1 MPPVTDSEPIAPP
14 QLLPLISEL
23 YIVTK
28 DLRVQRL
35 GDVMKPAQVDFI
47 ERCQRQLDSRGQIR
61 AIVLKARQLGMSTII
76 EAILFALSMANDHFK
91 SLIVSHED
99 KSSAHILG
107 MTKFYWST
115 YVFKELHE
123 FIEKYNGRNHLAW
136 TNHSDIHIATAK
148 NVAGGRSTT
157 IQCLHGSE
165 TAYWP
170 DAENL
175 MGGLKQAIPSFGLNA
190 IFIESTANG
199 VGNYFHKECNA
210 AMKGESE
217 YEFFF
222 YPWHEEPEYTA
233 AYLPDEMQGRYALM
247 GELDEEEARLRER
260 FNLTAGQLLWRRWCI
275 TNRCHGD
282 INRFRAEYPSTPHE
296 AFIAT
301 GRNVFSLPHLL
312 DHYVPRRGR
321 KGKLVKLRGKVRFM
335 EDPQGWLTLFAEPS
349 DDRDWGVYLAGGDPT
364 HTTTGDFACIQ
375 VINRRTL
382 EQVAVYRRKIDPI
395 NFGKDMQLVGTYFNL
410 AMLAPEKEGP
420 GYASVGCI
428 VGDFYPNVYQSQRI
442 DKMQGKP
449 TTDLAGWSTNVNT
462 KHLAISH
469 LVKLFGEPLAHAGNQ
484 TYGLVVHD
492 EVTLLE
498 LRDYVTSEKGLGYE
512 NSDGSEYDDGVMA
525 LAIAAAVH
533 AIEPKPGA
541 YEEVAEHVPPPRHA
555 PIAAGLTSGRSRPID
570 NQPRDTPVTAADD
583 NELPEAPWEAWGR
596 PREDS

>member
-1 MPPVTDSEPIAPP
+1 MMPTAVAEKQVAP

-28 DLRVQRL
+28 DLHVERL
-35 GDVMKPAQVDFI
+35 GDVMKPAQIDFI

-61 AIVLKARQLGMSTII
+61 AIILKARQMGMSTII
-76 EAILFALSMANDHFK
+76 EAILFVLSMLNDHFS

-115 YVFKELHE
+115 YIFKDLHQ
-123 FIEKYNGRNHLAW
+123 FDEKYNGRNHLAW
-136 TNHSDIHIATAK
+136 TNYSDIHIATAK

-210 AMKGESE
+210 AMRKLNE

-222 YPWHEEPEYTA
+222 YPWHQEPEYTA
-233 AYLPDEMQGRYALM
+233 AYLPPDVANQYGFIKD
-247 GELDEEEARLRER
+247 LDEEEVRLRGEHD
-260 FNLTAGQLLWRRWCI
+260 LTAGQLLWRRWCI
-275 TNRCHGD
+275 SNRCSGD
-282 INRFRAEYPSTPHE
+282 INRFRAEYPSNPHE

-301 GRNVFSLPHLL
+301 GRNVFHQPHLFA
-312 DHYVPRRGR
+312 HYEPRHGK
-321 KGKLVKLRGKVRFM
+321 KGKLMKLRGKVRFV
-335 EDPQGWLTLFAEPS
+335 EDPQGWFTLFAEPA
-349 DDRDWGVYLAGGDPT
+349 DDKDWGVYLCGGDPT
-364 HTTTGDFACIQ
+364 HTTTGDYACIQ

-382 EQVAVYRRKIDPI
+382 EQVGVYRRKIDPI
-395 NFGKDMQLVGTYFNL
+395 SFGKDMQLVGTFFNL
-410 AMLAPEKEGP
+410 ALLAPEKEGP

-428 VGDFYPNVYQSQRI
+428 VADYYPNVYQSQRI

-462 KHLAISH
+462 KHLAIAH
-469 LVKLFGEPLAHAGNQ
+469 LVKLFSEPVVSFGDQ
-484 TYGLVVHD
+484 KYGLVIHD
-492 EVTLLE
+492 EITLLE

-541 YEEVAEHVPPPRHA
+541 YEEQADPVRPVRAVQA
-555 PIAAGLTSGRSRPID
+555 VMTSGTESPSD
-570 NQPRDTPVTAADD
+570 YQPRDKPIESDDD

-596 PREDS
+596 PREEG